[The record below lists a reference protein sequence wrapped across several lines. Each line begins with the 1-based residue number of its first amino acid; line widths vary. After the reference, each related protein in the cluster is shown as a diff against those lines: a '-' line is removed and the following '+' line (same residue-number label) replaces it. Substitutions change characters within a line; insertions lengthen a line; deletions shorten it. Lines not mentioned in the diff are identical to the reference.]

1 MDRRRGHYLGT
12 EIDEKWWK
20 RYTKEG
26 FFARGNGEYWYD
38 DEAFYFLRYLTQD
51 PIVIPFDK
59 VSTVKA
65 GTWHAGRWGWGH
77 LIVKFLWAHQG
88 QSLSSGF
95 ILSYQ
100 KPEALRL
107 LDEIRQRVHVVTPK
121 NWTGTIV
128 QVESVQRKGKHDVKA
143 TSIHT

>member
-12 EIDEKWWK
+12 EIEEKWWK

-38 DEAFYFLRYLTQD
+38 DKAFYFLRYLTQD
-51 PIVIPFDK
+51 PIVIPFDT

-65 GTWHAGRWGWGH
+65 GTWHAGKGGGGN
-77 LIVKFLWAHQG
+77 LIVKLLWVHQR

-95 ILSYQ
+95 ILSHQ

-107 LDEIRQRVHVVTPK
+107 LDEIRQRVSSPIS
-121 NWTGTIV
+121 G
-128 QVESVQRKGKHDVKA
+128 SGA
-143 TSIHT
+143 TSL

>member
-1 MDRRRGHYLGT
+1 MDGRRGLYLGT

-51 PIVIPFDK
+51 PVVIPFDK
-59 VSTVKA
+59 VDSVKV
-65 GTWHAGRWGWGH
+65 GTWHAGRWAWGN
-77 LIVKFLWAHQG
+77 LIIKLLWVHQG

-107 LDEIRQRVHVVTPK
+107 VDEIRQRVSSPISESGAQVMATGAIADSAPTPE
-121 NWTGTIV
+121 N
-128 QVESVQRKGKHDVKA
+128 D
-143 TSIHT
+143 

>member
-12 EIDEKWWK
+12 EIDGKWWK

-38 DEAFYFLRYLTQD
+38 DEAFYFLRYLTKD
-51 PIVIPFDK
+51 PIVIPFGT
-59 VSTVKA
+59 VSAAKA
-65 GTWHAGRWGWGH
+65 GTWHVGRWGSGN
-77 LIVKFLWAHQG
+77 LIVKLFWAHQG

-95 ILSYQ
+95 ILSHQ

-107 LDEIRQRVHVVTPK
+107 LDEIRQRVPSP
-121 NWTGTIV
+121 IP
-128 QVESVQRKGKHDVKA
+128 ESGA
-143 TSIHT
+143 

>member
-1 MDRRRGHYLGT
+1 MPMDRRRGHYLGT

-65 GTWHAGRWGWGH
+65 GTWHAGRWGWGN

-107 LDEIRQRVHVVTPK
+107 LNEIRQRVRTP
-121 NWTGTIV
+121 
-128 QVESVQRKGKHDVKA
+128 A
-143 TSIHT
+143 P